1 MQLISP
7 DNWIHLLICYGPIMY
22 PKYSVGSLLLSKST
36 FHLLQH
42 SPSNHSPPHHHL
54 ISSETGWYSPKNCAN
69 PSKKKSK
76 NIHNIHI
83 HNIRKHIYIM
93 IIYITYIYTILYIYT
108 YPSKI
113 GKNGIPGF
121 IFRPWLCCTSLGRR
135 CWPYIPFEI
144 HSNWATGFFLENK
157 RETSLDVPDGVST
170 SMVRINGLFHLLING
185 VYWGYNPFT
194 PTIDPN
200 FQGPCQEGVIQCHP
214 FLGGLE
220 LDANV
225 CWFGRIL
232 QNNVLCLGW

>member
-1 MQLISP
+1 
-7 DNWIHLLICYGPIMY
+7 
-22 PKYSVGSLLLSKST
+22 
-36 FHLLQH
+36 
-42 SPSNHSPPHHHL
+42 
-54 ISSETGWYSPKNCAN
+54 
-69 PSKKKSK
+69 
-76 NIHNIHI
+76 
-83 HNIRKHIYIM
+83 M

-200 FQGPCQEGVIQCHP
+200 FQGPSKRGSFNATHFWGVSNLMQMYVDLEGFYKIMCFVWVGNTMTRGKGKKKRTPVFFDRHTLPKTKSKTTRKKRPKLPQKGNRIISQPLPP
-214 FLGGLE
+214 FLQTLW
-220 LDANV
+220 LSD
-225 CWFGRIL
+225 FGSVR
-232 QNNVLCLGW
+232 